1 MWRIALIAVAVN
13 AMAVLTALG
22 ELHSQDDDPGVI
34 FEYGTWALMQTV
46 PSPVFV
52 YDGNESASRLQFA
65 LRWNISPLNYSFNSN
80 PLVSPLQ
87 FFKVNPVRRYGG
99 SAEMIVMPE
108 WATGPFRY
116 SDQDRFALAAGLRFY
131 VPAIENGEYLAFSFG
146 GKYRSFKDK
155 SGGSDDCYSA
165 ELGTYTLWGTLGFQ
179 FSYNFG
185 SQSKYDFGI
194 WLKYY

>member
-1 MWRIALIAVAVN
+1 MKQISLTVIAVAVLV
-13 AMAVLTALG
+13 MSDVTGAL
-22 ELHSQDDDPGVI
+22 HAQDDDPGVL

-65 LRWNISPLNYSFNSN
+65 MRWNISPLNYSFNSN
-80 PLVSPLQ
+80 PLVSPVQ

-99 SAEMIVMPE
+99 SAELTVMPE
-108 WATGPFRY
+108 WAAGPFRY
-116 SDQDRFALAAGLRFY
+116 SDQGRFVLSAGLRCY
-131 VPAIENGEYLAFSFG
+131 IPAIEHGEYLAFSFG
-146 GKYRSFKDK
+146 GKYRFYNNK
-155 SGGSDDCYSA
+155 SGGQDGSYSA

-179 FSYNFG
+179 FSYNFS
-185 SQSKYDFGI
+185 SQSKYDFGV